1 MKWNGTREIIKINS
15 LKFRSGGID
24 EIQPSI
30 AAHRETLVPKKILG
44 TFTQCFEELGQIS
57 GTAVQTMYYNT
68 VTLQGKDEN
77 VDKM

>member
-24 EIQPSI
+24 EIQHSV
-30 AAHRETLVPKKILG
+30 AAHREILVPKKILG
-44 TFTQCFEELGQIS
+44 TFALCFEELAQIS

-68 VTLQGKDEN
+68 ITL
-77 VDKM
+77 